1 MGTFCRPYRHVL
13 KINVD
18 LDRLEERRIVLG
30 LFATICLKVVFSFKA
45 FVEMKIFRANGEMK
59 RDHSDGRHRN
69 WLLRQGD
76 EMWGLDNRF
85 KRGGKMI
92 QITREIKDVET
103 NVKAERRR
111 KRRRRRRR
119 RKVPQIKG
127 ERCGG

>member
-1 MGTFCRPYRHVL
+1 M
-13 KINVD
+13 
-18 LDRLEERRIVLG
+18 G

-45 FVEMKIFRANGEMK
+45 FVEMKIFRADGEMT
-59 RDHSDGRHRN
+59 RDHSNGRHRN

-76 EMWGLDNRF
+76 EMWGLDHRF
-85 KRGGKMI
+85 KRGGEMI

-103 NVKAERRR
+103 NVKT

-119 RKVPQIKG
+119 GRKVPQIKG